1 MSIIGFY
8 SYKGGTGR
16 TTTLSNVAVLLSQQ
30 GKKVACLDLDV
41 TAPSLDLVFGIP
53 PNLLKEKKTFLEV
66 ITEGTQTPTSSTYF
80 EFYSELKR
88 SSGTPEAEIYI
99 LPAPRVP
106 AESGDNMIRE
116 MIAYANKENQGLV
129 FLADEVLQVA
139 HLLLDARAGFCWEA
153 RPLFDICDVILV
165 FTRFTRSHVSS
176 LEEGILPRLEDAVG
190 RRDSKRP
197 LRYHIV
203 VNGLPPDLPDDLM
216 RLLNDFTERHK
227 EQGVVIVPENRE
239 LTWEE
244 KLIVL
249 DHPGAKSGTGLQ
261 QFEEVLGAYRG
272 IADLVDRNLRWP
284 E

>member
-66 ITEGTQTPTSSTYF
+66 IAEGTQTPTSSTYF

-176 LEEGILPRLEDAVG
+176 LEEGILPRLEEAVG